1 MASIKEKHVLSLR
14 DLVGAI
20 LLLGLLIL
28 HLFTAVLFA
37 RACSPTVGILYGFL
51 YPILYLLLVYFFA
64 FLRKKTRP
72 KNSNIESKQVIE
84 QDQKS
89 LENSQN
95 YEHEGTLTESEISNR
110 ALLLTPIPNVLTKI
124 NQCLLKMEGKLVE
137 IPNNVVSF
145 YIATAI
151 IWLIFSDSI
160 CSPTMGTMF
169 VLVMAIFQA
178 IKMPITLLIA
188 LLRKKTQ
195 RPKMAF
201 NLLGIFILLIGFDK
215 GVDIFWTRM
224 EETGTIAD
232 QIIEE
237 IKVYHQKNGF
247 YPSELS
253 QIATP
258 QPAVKYSEF
267 YYRLDK
273 ESEFILGIHLGWSK
287 CERSLQKE
295 WVCDD

>member
-1 MASIKEKHVLSLR
+1 
-14 DLVGAI
+14 
-20 LLLGLLIL
+20 
-28 HLFTAVLFA
+28 
-37 RACSPTVGILYGFL
+37 
-51 YPILYLLLVYFFA
+51 
-64 FLRKKTRP
+64 
-72 KNSNIESKQVIE
+72 
-84 QDQKS
+84 
-89 LENSQN
+89 
-95 YEHEGTLTESEISNR
+95 
-110 ALLLTPIPNVLTKI
+110 
-124 NQCLLKMEGKLVE
+124 
-137 IPNNVVSF
+137 
-145 YIATAI
+145 
-151 IWLIFSDSI
+151 
-160 CSPTMGTMF
+160 MGTMF

-267 YYRLDK
+267 YYRFDK